1 MDVGLHTQ
9 ESLSPNSSLIASGS
23 LAQYSANDKIQNLVA
38 VPFDMSLS
46 GLLQHQQKVKTNE
59 KYAEKAKAT
68 HEKIVAAFNTVLL
81 GSRRYLVNEEQHNM
95 RCVQN
100 NELLT
105 IILYLPKQLK
115 NAIEGQ
121 NEKNECCW
129 VQYDKNDN
137 NSLYIHCAKNG
148 KVFGKYNILKK
159 HHFQSIQRDII
170 LAQKKRMNPHNQQ
183 QMNMEMDQWII
194 LQNSNYIFIVL
205 MIH

>member
-105 IILYLPKQLK
+105 IILYLPKQ
-115 NAIEGQ
+115 
-121 NEKNECCW
+121 
-129 VQYDKNDN
+129 
-137 NSLYIHCAKNG
+137 
-148 KVFGKYNILKK
+148 
-159 HHFQSIQRDII
+159 
-170 LAQKKRMNPHNQQ
+170 
-183 QMNMEMDQWII
+183 MNMEMYQWM
-194 LQNSNYIFIVL
+194 IF
-205 MIH
+205 

>member
-148 KVFGKYNILKK
+148 KIFGKYNILKK
-159 HHFQSIQRDII
+159 HHFQ
-170 LAQKKRMNPHNQQ
+170 
-183 QMNMEMDQWII
+183 E
-194 LQNSNYIFIVL
+194 NSERCYPRTEEAK
-205 MIH
+205 